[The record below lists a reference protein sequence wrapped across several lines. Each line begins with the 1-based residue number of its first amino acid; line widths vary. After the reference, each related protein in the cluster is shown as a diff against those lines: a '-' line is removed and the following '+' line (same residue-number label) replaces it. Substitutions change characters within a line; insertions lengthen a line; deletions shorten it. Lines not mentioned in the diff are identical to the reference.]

1 MNSAAKTTMT
11 KVAALDYV
19 LTNCEMPQEVAEK
32 LDSMRAQLMKRN
44 STSSAKPT
52 ATQRENVGVKEN
64 LLRTLENADRPLT
77 AGEVWQE
84 SPDLVDFRGH
94 DGKAMSAQRITA
106 LLTQLVKEKT
116 VVRTVIKGKAYFSLS
131 EVEEG

>member
-52 ATQRENVGVKEN
+52 ATQRENVGVKES